1 MTSARHFEHGVNPNG
16 GRSAGMNTL
25 ESQLL
30 QATMVSDFLGVVG
43 SVVTS
48 TKLAYSLLKNHG
60 KNELAGFDLCRPELY
75 QGWRRGGGFWGF
87 SCSLLGGLRLT

>member
-16 GRSAGMNTL
+16 GMSAGMNTL

-30 QATMVSDFLGVVG
+30 QATMVSDFLGVVE

-48 TKLAYSLLKNHG
+48 AKLACLAPKNHG
-60 KNELAGFDLCRPELY
+60 KNELAGF
-75 QGWRRGGGFWGF
+75 
-87 SCSLLGGLRLT
+87 GLR